1 MRSLSKIRMDRFP
14 PYHGLEWDRKISS
27 PDNPNFWKY
36 GVANLIFLYHVRHKK
51 LVLDLGCGTGGSAF
65 FLAEGGKAEWIIGV
79 DLVSDMIK
87 VAKKNAI
94 SRGLDQKICFLI
106 CDGRYLPFKTSCFE
120 ALVSR
125 GDVFCFLVPLKRIVQ
140 ELKRVMKP
148 KGVIVLEMDNRVD
161 WKPGTIIS
169 TGFQKTA
176 DGEIAYVAEAF
187 TAKRNRRATS
197 YVLNPNGKIVKR
209 IVSDAEFKEKG
220 YKAWEC
226 SLQKVKEE
234 TFEVRQGVPT
244 HWSTVKE
251 LYTLFKKSGF
261 IEVQMMGDGL
271 LMKLLLDGDEAI
283 IEVMKRDPKLFFEI
297 EKRLVPYIDPSR
309 APTMILRATVP

>member
-1 MRSLSKIRMDRFP
+1 MDRFP

-36 GVANLIFLYHVRHKK
+36 GVANLIFLYHVRDKK

-94 SRGLDQKICFLI
+94 SRGLGQKICFLI
-106 CDGRYLPFKTSCFE
+106 CDERYLPFKASCFE
-120 ALVSR
+120 AIVST

-140 ELKRVMKP
+140 ELKRVMKS

-161 WKPGTIIS
+161 WRPGTIIS
-169 TGFQKTA
+169 TGFQKTP
-176 DGEIAYVAEAF
+176 DGEIAYVVEAF
-187 TAKRNRRATS
+187 TTMRNCRVTS
-197 YVLNPNGKIVKR
+197 YVLNPNGKIVKKVT
-209 IVSDAEFKEKG
+209 IDPEFKEKD
-220 YKAWEC
+220 YKAWEY

-234 TFEVRQGVPT
+234 TLEI
-244 HWSTVKE
+244 SKE
-251 LYTLFKKSGF
+251 S
-261 IEVQMMGDGL
+261 
-271 LMKLLLDGDEAI
+271 
-283 IEVMKRDPKLFFEI
+283 
-297 EKRLVPYIDPSR
+297 
-309 APTMILRATVP
+309 